1 MGRRGPKKQAEL
13 ALASTIPV
21 GNARNI
27 PKTIADDPEAVE
39 IWDKSVEQLV
49 KQGAFQDCDRAALE
63 RYCVFSVLVRKY
75 AAMVLKSG
83 GYQTTSTG
91 YTAVSAEM
99 TCFMKTSIELR
110 ALEKVL
116 GLNPEA
122 RRAMNLATSES
133 TDDLEDFLNEAG

>member
-1 MGRRGPKKQAEL
+1 MGRRGPKKKAEL

-21 GNARNI
+21 GNDRNI

-99 TCFMKTSIELR
+99 TCFHENQHRVACVGEGIR
-110 ALEKVL
+110 
-116 GLNPEA
+116 PES
-122 RRAMNLATSES
+122 RGTPCYEPCHVGKHR
-133 TDDLEDFLNEAG
+133 